1 VEDSDVRLTK
11 NEKILLDT
19 EKRSLQTHQAVNAIK
34 FDIAMHKKL
43 KNTQYKV
50 MVEEIDQLQ
59 DFKLEFN
66 KKCDFLSQKTDNL
79 TALCN

>member
-1 VEDSDVRLTK
+1 
-11 NEKILLDT
+11 
-19 EKRSLQTHQAVNAIK
+19 
-34 FDIAMHKKL
+34 MHKKL